1 VGLSSVLNTAVA
13 IARTKVFAVFLGPF
27 GVGVFAQLN
36 VILNLANSFVSLG
49 MTTGTVRYAAE
60 YHVDGDAG
68 SIRRLTRTTLLFL
81 GAFSCFVLVPCLV
94 FRQVLAGALL
104 DDRSLAWILTIA
116 LFQIPFL
123 VLGTQILSVL
133 QGLRMVRTV
142 VLVNI
147 AAALLGLAAAVPLAI
162 FVGLKGAAIYL
173 VCFGVLQ
180 FAAAH
185 IGLFRTRIGGE
196 RLSYFSQKFNREI
209 LRKLLPYGA
218 ATLAVTLLW
227 MVTDLVI
234 RTTVIRTL
242 GMEQNGIY
250 QVVAGLSLQYWN
262 ILQGFVWMYAYP
274 RVCELK
280 QDLARI
286 NAEINQILR
295 FQALFLMPIL
305 AGFLIFRNWVIP
317 LFYSGEFLQAT
328 DLVFFQVL
336 GDLFKCLLWAIG
348 LPLIALKRLRIWV
361 LLNLGANAVHLLFFF
376 LWLGPLKLTSVVAA
390 FAGAQILFFFLYYLI
405 MRSQIGFRLPRR
417 NIQLIAA
424 SAVLLLLLGAFP
436 GSGWHL
442 PVLGP
447 VLTLLWAC
455 LVFRKEELAEL
466 WAIVQRKR
474 RGGTTEAGT

>member
-27 GVGVFAQLN
+27 GIGVFAQLN
-36 VILNLANSFVSLG
+36 VVLNLAGSFVSLG

-68 SIRRLTRTTLLFL
+68 AIRRLARTTLLFL
-81 GAFSCFVLVPCLV
+81 AVFSCFVLVPCLV
-94 FRQVLAGALL
+94 FRRALAGALL
-104 DDRSLAWILTIA
+104 DDRSLARVLAIA

-123 VLGTQILSVL
+123 VLATQILSVL
-133 QGLRMVRTV
+133 QGLRRVRTV
-142 VLVNI
+142 VLVNVSS
-147 AAALLGLAAAVPLAI
+147 ALLGLAAAVPLAV
-162 FVGLKGAAIYL
+162 FAGLKGAAVYL
-173 VCFGVLQ
+173 VCFGALQ

-185 IGLFRTRIGGE
+185 VGLFRTRVGGE
-196 RLSYFSQKFNREI
+196 RLSYFSQRFQPGV
-209 LRKLLPYGA
+209 LRDLLPYGA

-234 RTTVIRTL
+234 RTTLIRKL

-280 QDLARI
+280 QDLERI
-286 NAEINQILR
+286 NAEINKILR

-305 AGFLIFRNWVIP
+305 AGFLVFRAWVIP
-317 LFYSGEFLQAT
+317 LFYSGEFLQAA
-328 DLVFFQVL
+328 DLVFFQTL

-390 FAGAQILFFFLYYLI
+390 FAGAQILFFLVNYLV
-405 MRSQIGFRLPRR
+405 MRREIGFRLRQG
-417 NIQLIAA
+417 NIKLVAA
-424 SAVLLLLLGAFP
+424 STLLLLVLGAFP
-436 GSGWHL
+436 ESGWHL
-442 PVLGP
+442 WTLGP
-447 VLTLLWAC
+447 LLSLLWAC
-455 LVFRKEELAEL
+455 WVFRKEELAEL
-466 WAIVQRKR
+466 WRIARRKR
-474 RGGTTEAGT
+474 GPEAEDQA